1 MFYIYNEMWVRF
13 QTKALFGIPLQHAQF
28 LTPLHVQQNKKLL
41 SYVIVFIN
49 GLELYSN
56 NIERKTTILS
66 MKLYTQR
73 IFNLKV
79 TYNNIIVWLTK
90 YILTLLYR

>member
-1 MFYIYNEMWVRF
+1 MWVRF

-28 LTPLHVQQNKKLL
+28 LTPLHAQQNKKLL

-49 GLELYSN
+49 GLS
-56 NIERKTTILS
+56 TILS
-66 MKLYTQR
+66 KKLYTQR